1 MGEGADPP
9 EPESAFVGDEHGK
22 DVASEEKPE
31 EFTITFEDITVH
43 VPEIKGFM
51 SCCSSK
57 DNPFKNYGAEYFGM
71 SVEERAAFYTL
82 DRVSGLVKSGEVRV
96 LADGFDSKGNECVC
110 FSAALLY
117 KIELHVF
124 VFATSLLSPARIN
137 ITHVDLPRHR
147 QVRIWQIH
155 APSCPVQPP
164 QQVRRPLWHSRSQW
178 YSSRQVQSI
187 LAPYVFLRLCR

>member
-9 EPESAFVGDEHGK
+9 EPESAFVGDENGK

-43 VPEIKGFM
+43 VPEIKGCV

-82 DRVSGLVKSGEVRV
+82 DRVSGLVKSGEVSV
-96 LADGFDSKGNECVC
+96 LADGFDSKGNEFFRRP
-110 FSAALLY
+110 FS
-117 KIELHVF
+117 
-124 VFATSLLSPARIN
+124 TIN
-137 ITHVDLPRHR
+137 CLC
-147 QVRIWQIH
+147 
-155 APSCPVQPP
+155 APSHFCP
-164 QQVRRPLWHSRSQW
+164 L
-178 YSSRQVQSI
+178 
-187 LAPYVFLRLCR
+187 LASTLHT